1 MLLGTHAHIDHVF
14 GNWWV
19 KQIYNLPYYLHPSD
33 VVMIDRSETMAALWN
48 LKYTPSPLPNMD
60 LAHGDT
66 ITVGESQLQ
75 VRFVP
80 GHAPGHVIFIDL
92 AGEQVLVGDT
102 IFRGSI
108 GRTDLPGGNHEQ
120 LLKNI
125 EAQIFTL
132 PNNYTLYSGHGPS
145 TTVGFEKENNPF
157 FQS

>member
-1 MLLGTHAHIDHVF
+1 
-14 GNWWV
+14 
-19 KQIYNLPYYLHPSD
+19 LP
-33 VVMIDRSETMAALWN
+33 TN
-48 LKYTPSPLPNMD
+48 D
-60 LAHGDT
+60 LSHGD
-66 ITVGESQLQ
+66 IISIGASELQ

-120 LLKNI
+120 LLQNI
-125 EAQIFTL
+125 KAQIFTL

-145 TTVGFEKENNPF
+145 TTVGFEKANNPF